1 MNRGIPGWQAVLR
14 LTLVVAAVVACG
26 QATEA
31 AEPNEEPGGGG
42 SLAAYADVRSR
53 PLPRIAPGT
62 VVGEGATAGWSHL
75 VLLAR
80 ARLGAGDIDAVPR
93 SAARYSGIFQEVIL
107 ANVRDA
113 NASDTGE
120 QPSYYL
126 EKLAIGGALDIAGKA
141 IVATS
146 QQTFGKDL
154 GFIGRR
160 VFQESENLLAS
171 DFRQVARTRT
181 MLVFDAAGF
190 VLYNHKHRRMVIRH
204 AVVVSPRDGRL
215 ATFVWLLGSDGNGG
229 YARAEPTLQLLPAGM
244 HEDRVL
250 SVDANRFTLGIPAI
264 DAFALARIP
273 QGTPVRFNQA
283 LATYG
288 VVRRFDAEHALKLEA
303 ELQARYMPLLDRI
316 GPTKT
321 AER

>member
-1 MNRGIPGWQAVLR
+1 V
-14 LTLVVAAVVACG
+14 LTLALVVSAVATCGPAAG
-26 QATEA
+26 A
-31 AEPNEEPGGGG
+31 AEPGGGG
-42 SLAAYADVRSR
+42 SLAAYADVRPR
-53 PLPRIAPGT
+53 PLAPIKPGT
-62 VVGEGATAGWSHL
+62 VVGKGPTAGWSHL

-80 ARLGAGDIDAVPR
+80 SRLGTGDVDAVPR
-93 SAARYSGIFQEVIL
+93 SAARYSGIFQLVVL

-113 NASDTGE
+113 NAADPGA
-120 QPSYYL
+120 QPSFYL
-126 EKLAIGGALDIAGKA
+126 EKVGIGGAIDIAGKA

-160 VFQESENLLAS
+160 VFQESENMVAS
-171 DFRQVARTRT
+171 DIRQVARTRT
-181 MLVFDAAGF
+181 MVVFDGSAF
-190 VLYNHKHRRMVIRH
+190 VLYNHKHRRMVVRY
-204 AVVVSPRDGRL
+204 AVVVAPRDGRL
-215 ATFVWLLGSDGNGG
+215 ATFVWLLGSDGKGG
-229 YARAEPTLQLLPAGM
+229 YTRAEPTLQLLPAGM

-250 SVDANRFTLGIPAI
+250 SVDGSKFTLGIPAI

-273 QGTPVRFNQA
+273 QGTPVRFSEA

-303 ELQARYMPLLDRI
+303 ELQARYMPLLDTT

-321 AER
+321 AGR